1 MALSGGTEETFEP
14 TGLYKLVSKG
24 PRANEYLPFIL
35 HWSYYLVCLIK
46 TTVFTQYEISF
57 VPGFSY
63 PLMALW
69 SFPVRWLEMC
79 EMQLPLLLSGSSS
92 ENSQ

>member
-1 MALSGGTEETFEP
+1 MNPQDS
-14 TGLYKLVSKG
+14 KLVSKG

-79 EMQLPLLLSGSSS
+79 EMQLPLLLS
-92 ENSQ
+92 NYFQYIPFQHIL